1 MKVMIHSSTQEMME
15 NRPARALC
23 GRRLALGDGHEWMP
37 GAGTVGHLVD
47 CPECL
52 LVLNLSDEQQTKR
65 VVDDLLQ
72 RTEHYVGGAS

>member
-1 MKVMIHSSTQEMME
+1 MKVMIHSSTEQMME
-15 NRPARALC
+15 YPNARALC
-23 GRRLALGDGHEWMP
+23 GRRIGLGDGHEWMK

-65 VVDDLLQ
+65 VVNDLLQ
-72 RTEHYVGGAS
+72 RTEHYVGDVS